1 MKRIRRGGDHPL
13 NMPIGMIRAPV
24 FRVRSRRDGPVLS
37 AGTMPRFD
45 ETRASGVQPDREHE
59 ARTLRAIRD
68 ALATVPFYSKQALT
82 APADDVP
89 LEGALASLPLLTPAR
104 IRPTLPKAW
113 LPEGRDAKAELAS
126 GKLAVVEAGL
136 AEARVRLLWDG
147 TWWRAQEERA
157 LGVSAKA
164 VEALLADRGPGRSY
178 RDAVLWVPERG
189 TGSCGAGDP
198 EYGER
203 LEGNRLHLNSR
214 QDPTFW
220 SEAVMTRMLD
230 ELALHET
237 VGLLADPFYLDVLAQ
252 HAAVLGR
259 RLDVSGFVGL
269 TRGLTTAA
277 HREALDRVYP
287 RSNVLQIYGAREAGI
302 LFVQAEDG
310 LLHHAPLTTHV
321 ELLRAKV
328 PTPGAKDVAL
338 VVVTTL
344 DREVQPLVRYVLG
357 DLVQVA
363 EGPSRFTTVA
373 PLASVEGK
381 LDDAILTPS
390 GALVTPGA
398 MDRAIAAASPRAY
411 QVVQR
416 DESTVEIEVVGGSP
430 DAAAAALAPLLEGMT
445 VTARRATAIAVE
457 PNGKYRISRRIA
469 PLTKYDLF
477 EGAQS

>member
-1 MKRIRRGGDHPL
+1 M
-13 NMPIGMIRAPV
+13 
-24 FRVRSRRDGPVLS
+24 S
-37 AGTMPRFD
+37 AFD
-45 ETRASGVQPDREHE
+45 EAPAPGAPDGEH
-59 ARTLRAIRD
+59 ALRTLRAIRG
-68 ALATVPFYSKQALT
+68 ALATVPFYSKQGLPSPNESAS
-82 APADDVP
+82 
-89 LEGALASLPLLTPAR
+89 LEGALAALPLLTAAK

-126 GKLAVVEAGL
+126 GKLAVVETGL

-147 TWWRAQEERA
+147 AWWRAQEARA
-157 LGVSAKA
+157 LRASPKA
-164 VEALLADRGPGRSY
+164 AAALAGEAGGPY

-189 TGSCGAGDP
+189 TGSCGSGDP
-198 EYGER
+198 DYEER
-203 LEGNRLHLNSR
+203 LEGTRLHLNSR

-220 SEAVMTRMLD
+220 SESVMTRMLD
-230 ELALHET
+230 ELARHET
-237 VGLLADPFYLDVLAQ
+237 IALLADPFYLDVLAR

-259 RLDVSGFVGL
+259 RLDVRGFVGL

-277 HREALDRVYP
+277 HREALARVYTP
-287 RSNVLQIYGAREAGI
+287 SNVLQIYGAREAGI
-302 LFVQAEDG
+302 LFVQGDDG
-310 LLHHAPLTTHV
+310 LLHHAPFTTHV

-363 EGPSRFTTVA
+363 DGASRFTTVP

-381 LDDAILTPS
+381 LDDAILRPD
-390 GALVTPGA
+390 GALITPGA
-398 MDRAIAAASPRAY
+398 IDRAIAAASPRAY

-416 DESTVEIEVVGGSP
+416 DASTVEIEVVGGSP
-430 DAAAAALAPLLEGMT
+430 DAAQAALAPLLEGMT
-445 VTARRATAIAVE
+445 LTSRAATAIAVE

-469 PLTKYDLF
+469 PHSSYELF
-477 EGAQS
+477 EGVER

>member
-1 MKRIRRGGDHPL
+1 M
-13 NMPIGMIRAPV
+13 
-24 FRVRSRRDGPVLS
+24 S
-37 AGTMPRFD
+37 ASD
-45 ETRASGVQPDREHE
+45 ETRAPGTTDREH
-59 ARTLRAIRD
+59 AVRTLRAIRG
-68 ALATVPFYSKQALT
+68 ALATVPFYAKQNLVSPNDSAS
-82 APADDVP
+82 
-89 LEGALASLPLLTPAR
+89 LEGALAALPLLTAAK

-126 GKLAVVEAGL
+126 GKLAVVETGL

-147 TWWRAQEERA
+147 AWWRAQEARA
-157 LGVSAKA
+157 LGASPTAA
-164 VEALLADRGPGRSY
+164 AALAGEAGGPY

-198 EYGER
+198 EYEDR
-203 LEGNRLHLNSR
+203 LEGTRLHLNSR

-220 SEAVMTRMLD
+220 SESVMTRMLD
-230 ELALHET
+230 ELARHET
-237 VGLLADPFYLDVLAQ
+237 TGLLADPFYLDMLAR

-259 RLDVSGFVGL
+259 RLDVRGFVGL

-277 HREALDRVYP
+277 HREALARVFAP
-287 RSNVLQIYGAREAGI
+287 ERTLQIYGAREAGI
-302 LFVQAEDG
+302 LFVEGDDG
-310 LLHHAPLTTHV
+310 LLHHAPFTTHV

-363 EGPSRFTTVA
+363 EGPARFTTVA

-381 LDDAILTPS
+381 LDDAILRPD

-398 MDRAIAAASPRAY
+398 IDRAIASASPRAY
-411 QVVQR
+411 QVVQH
-416 DESTVEIEVVGGSP
+416 DAKTVDIEVLGGSP
-430 DAAAAALAPLLEGMT
+430 EAAQAALAPLLEGMT
-445 VTARRATAIAVE
+445 VTSRPATAIAVE
-457 PNGKYRISRRIA
+457 PNGKYRISRRVA
-469 PLTKYDLF
+469 PSATYDLF
-477 EGAQS
+477 EGVER

>member
-1 MKRIRRGGDHPL
+1 MGLCYLP
-13 NMPIGMIRAPV
+13 A
-24 FRVRSRRDGPVLS
+24 
-37 AGTMPRFD
+37 TMPRFD
-45 ETRASGVQPDREHE
+45 ETRASNVQPDREHE

-68 ALATVPFYSKQALT
+68 ALATVPFYSKQALI
-82 APADDVP
+82 PPSDGMP
-89 LEGALASLPLLTPAR
+89 LEGALASLPLLTPAK

-126 GKLAVVEAGL
+126 GKLAVVETGL

-147 TWWRAQEERA
+147 AWWRAQEARA
-157 LGVSAKA
+157 LGVSARA
-164 VEALLADRGPGRSY
+164 AEALGSGRGPGGSSRYS
-178 RDAVLWVPERG
+178 DAVLWVPERG
-189 TGSCGAGDP
+189 TGSCGSGDP

-220 SEAVMTRMLD
+220 SEAVMSRMLD
-230 ELALHET
+230 ELAQHQT
-237 VGLLADPFYLDVLAQ
+237 VGLLADPFYLDVLAR
-252 HAAVLGR
+252 HAAAAGR

-277 HREALDRVYP
+277 HREALSRVYP
-287 RSNVLQIYGAREAGI
+287 TSNVLQIYGAREAGI
-302 LFVQAEDG
+302 LFVEAEDG

-328 PTPGAKDVAL
+328 PTPGAEDVAL

-357 DLVQVA
+357 DLVQVG

-373 PLASVEGK
+373 PLVSVEGK
-381 LDDAILTPS
+381 LDDAIVTPA
-390 GALVTPGA
+390 GALVTPA
-398 MDRAIAAASPRAY
+398 AIDRAIAAASPRAY

-445 VTARRATAIAVE
+445 VTARHATAIAVE

>member
-1 MKRIRRGGDHPL
+1 MVRALGKTRSVRGGRALCYLPAIMSPL
-13 NMPIGMIRAPV
+13 DQPHAHVAP
-24 FRVRSRRDGPVLS
+24 D
-37 AGTMPRFD
+37 A
-45 ETRASGVQPDREHE
+45 EH
-59 ARTLRAIRD
+59 AQRTVRAIRG
-68 ALATVPFYSKQALT
+68 ALANVPFYAKQGLAAPSDAAAL
-82 APADDVP
+82 D
-89 LEGALASLPLLTPAR
+89 GALAALPLLTAAK

-126 GKLAVVEAGL
+126 GKLAVVETGL

-147 TWWRAQEERA
+147 AWWRAQEARA
-157 LGVSAKA
+157 LGVSMRAA
-164 VEALLADRGPGRSY
+164 AAIASGAY

-189 TGSCGAGDP
+189 TGSCGSGDP
-198 EYGER
+198 EYEDR

-220 SEAVMTRMLD
+220 SESVMTRMLD
-230 ELALHET
+230 ELARHET
-237 VGLLADPFYLDVLAQ
+237 NGLLADPFYLDVLAR

-259 RLDVSGFVGL
+259 RLDVRGFVGL

-277 HREALDRVYP
+277 HREALARVFTP
-287 RSNVLQIYGAREAGI
+287 ANVVQIYGAREAGI
-302 LFVQAEDG
+302 LFVQDDDG
-310 LLHHAPLTTHV
+310 LLHHAPFTTHV

-363 EGPSRFTTVA
+363 DAPSRFTTVA
-373 PLASVEGK
+373 PLVSVEGK
-381 LDDAILTPS
+381 LDDAIVRPD

-398 MDRAIAAASPRAY
+398 IDRAIAAASPRAY

-416 DESTVEIEVVGGSP
+416 DGVNVDIEVVGGSP
-430 DAAAAALAPLLEGMT
+430 EAAQAALAALLEGMT
-445 VTARRATAIAVE
+445 IAARPATAIAVE
-457 PNGKYRISRRIA
+457 PNGKYRISRRVA
-469 PLTKYDLF
+469 PSTTYDLF
-477 EGAQS
+477 EGVER

>member
-1 MKRIRRGGDHPL
+1 M
-13 NMPIGMIRAPV
+13 
-24 FRVRSRRDGPVLS
+24 S
-37 AGTMPRFD
+37 AFD
-45 ETRASGVQPDREHE
+45 ETGAPGTSGGEH
-59 ARTLRAIRD
+59 ALRTLRAIRG
-68 ALATVPFYSKQALT
+68 ALATVPFYAKQNLASPNES
-82 APADDVP
+82 AS
-89 LEGALASLPLLTPAR
+89 LEGALAALPLLTAAK

-126 GKLAVVEAGL
+126 GKLAVVETGL

-147 TWWRAQEERA
+147 AWWRAQEARA
-157 LGVSAKA
+157 LRACPKTAAALAG
-164 VEALLADRGPGRSY
+164 EAGGPY

-198 EYGER
+198 EYEDR
-203 LEGNRLHLNSR
+203 LEGARLHLNSR

-220 SEAVMTRMLD
+220 SESVMTRMLD
-230 ELALHET
+230 ELARHET
-237 VGLLADPFYLDVLAQ
+237 IGLLADPFYLDVLAR
-252 HAAVLGR
+252 HTAVLGR
-259 RLDVSGFVGL
+259 RLDVRGFVGL

-277 HREALDRVYP
+277 HREALARVYAP
-287 RSNVLQIYGAREAGI
+287 EKTLQIYGAREAGI
-302 LFVQAEDG
+302 LFVQGDDG
-310 LLHHAPLTTHV
+310 LLHHAPFTTHV

-363 EGPSRFTTVA
+363 GGASRFTTVP

-381 LDDAILTPS
+381 LDDAILRPD

-398 MDRAIAAASPRAY
+398 LDRAIAAASPRAY

-416 DESTVEIEVVGGSP
+416 DAQTVEIEVVGGSP
-430 DAAAAALAPLLEGMT
+430 EAAQAALAPLLEGMT
-445 VTARRATAIAVE
+445 VTSRAATAIAVE

-469 PLTKYDLF
+469 PNSSYELF
-477 EGAQS
+477 EGVER